1 MSVRFAETPQSER
14 SLQRTLSQG
23 YGSGLRRWARQ
34 GFGVGLGRPPP
45 AAAPAAASSKLRP
58 PAGSTRPTVPCAP
71 CVLQPEEQELQ
82 PRRPG
87 HLWCRAGCETA
98 CPPSPKGLPP
108 SSCRPPHTLPHASLP
123 QPITPHVC
131 LTPAMPPAM
140 PWRRSVPWLLLLQE
154 HHDCSSRMQAA
165 VDDAVVSA
173 EREAHAAGDRNLM

>member
-34 GFGVGLGRPPP
+34 GFGLGVGWGDRRLQRRRRF
-45 AAAPAAASSKLRP
+45 RP
-58 PAGSTRPTVPCAP
+58 PASPTRPTIPCVPCL
-71 CVLQPEEQELQ
+71 LQPEEQELQ

-87 HLWCRAGCETA
+87 HLWCRARCEPA
-98 CPPSPKGLPP
+98 CPRSPRGLPQSLQLPP
-108 SSCRPPHTLPHASLP
+108 STHLAPWQPPRTNHPASPPHPAMLLPHWRR
-123 QPITPHVC
+123 
-131 LTPAMPPAM
+131 AM
-140 PWRRSVPWLLLLQE
+140 PWLLLQE